1 MHKKS
6 SLLKKPIK
14 KVAVV
19 YRPGRK
25 ASSKLASEVSQWLM
39 ERKIKVYSHPKRKFK
54 VNSKFIPIC
63 NKPKELDL
71 IVVLGGDGTYLE
83 AVRMLEGTKVPILG
97 VNMGSLGFLTENR
110 IENLY
115 PALEMTLNGKM
126 EACPRSMLKVRVKN
140 GKTSKEFLALNDV
153 VIERGARSHLID
165 LEVFSEKNF
174 VCNVKSDGLIISSPT
189 GSTAYNLAAGGPILH
204 PEVDAVVVTP
214 ICPHSLTNRP
224 LIFPDDRQLCFQL
237 KPGKQ
242 TASLTIDGLSCGDI
256 NDKKHVSIERAKQ
269 DHYVLKKPSHNYFTL
284 LTEKLRFG
292 ERD

>member
-1 MHKKS
+1 MNKKS
-6 SLLKKPIK
+6 SFLKKTIK

-25 ASSKLASEVSQWLM
+25 ASSQLASEVSEWLM
-39 ERKIKVYSHPKRKFK
+39 DKGIKVYSHPKRKFK
-54 VNSKFIPIC
+54 VKSKIIPTC
-63 NKPKELDL
+63 TKPKELDL
-71 IVVLGGDGTYLE
+71 VVVLGGDGTYLE
-83 AVRMLEGTKVPILG
+83 AVRMLEGSKVPILG

-110 IENLY
+110 IEDLY
-115 PALEMTLNGKM
+115 PTLNMTLSGKM
-126 EACPRSMLKVRVKN
+126 QACPRSMLRVRVKN
-140 GKTSKEFLALNDV
+140 GKTTKEFLALNDV

-165 LEVFSEKNF
+165 LEVFSENDF

-204 PEVDAVVVTP
+204 PEVSAIVVTP

-237 KPGKQ
+237 KPGRQ
-242 TASLTIDGLSCGDI
+242 TASLTIDGLNCGDI
-256 NDKKHVSIERAKQ
+256 NDKKHVSIHRAKQ